1 MSNQNA
7 IKIQDNKE
15 VPNSKSPIT
24 KKQVTIRSNVRKE
37 PSSMQQ
43 ALMHQTSVQS
53 VKRLQSKRTI
63 VNKKVVNQQDEDY
76 EDAEDDDNDQN
87 SVLEYLKDDTE
98 DVTFNDKPNIL
109 NRKLDPTITAEQI
122 YDTLKQNESKMMT
135 HRSMGAQR
143 KKVKVDQK
151 YKMPN
156 SKDL

>member
-1 MSNQNA
+1 
-7 IKIQDNKE
+7 
-15 VPNSKSPIT
+15 
-24 KKQVTIRSNVRKE
+24 
-37 PSSMQQ
+37 MQQ

-109 NRKLDPTITAEQI
+109 NRKLDPTITAE
-122 YDTLKQNESKMMT
+122 
-135 HRSMGAQR
+135 
-143 KKVKVDQK
+143 
-151 YKMPN
+151 
-156 SKDL
+156 